1 MREISNCF
9 AKFRLRD
16 ERNFAYT
23 IAMSN
28 APATLEIPKKPAM
41 RREWISYQL
50 RLRGLSYRA
59 LARQEGV
66 THQALSAAALGGG
79 SRHLQETI
87 AAALA
92 IDPRRIWPELYH
104 DDTGQRLGRTRQPK
118 RITPPLQRNSENT
131 AAA

>member
-1 MREISNCF
+1 MDF
-9 AKFRLRD
+9 DL
-16 ERNFAYT
+16 NFAYK

-28 APATLEIPKKPAM
+28 APATLDIPKKPTM

-50 RLRGLSYRA
+50 RIRGLSYRE

-66 THQALSAAALGGG
+66 THQAFSAAALGGG

-92 IDPRRIWPELYH
+92 LPPQLIWPELY
-104 DDTGQRLGRTRQPK
+104 DDQTGQRLGRTRDPN
-118 RITPPLQRNSENT
+118 RTTPSRRRNDEND